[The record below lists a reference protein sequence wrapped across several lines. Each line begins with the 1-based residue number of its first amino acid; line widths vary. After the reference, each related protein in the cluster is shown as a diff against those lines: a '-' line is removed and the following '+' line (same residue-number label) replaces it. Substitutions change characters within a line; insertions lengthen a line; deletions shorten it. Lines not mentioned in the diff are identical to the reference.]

1 MTVCSRDQIL
11 RANDETDERKRAL
24 MLAGASKRRWRRARG
39 MTITSMAHML
49 GWSVDRLRKHEL
61 GKAKP
66 RAASEATYQ
75 AFVQRWERVPEFQ
88 AKLAQEVHRTKMRY
102 RAAALARMTDRE
114 RDWHGR
120 YKPATD

>member
-24 MLAGASKRRWRRARG
+24 LLAGAGKRRWRRARG
-39 MTITSMAHML
+39 LTITSMAHML
-49 GWSVDRLRKHEL
+49 GWSVDLLYRHER

-66 RAASEATYQ
+66 SAASQACYD
-75 AFVQRWERVPEFQ
+75 AFVKRWERVPEFQ

-120 YKPATD
+120 YKSATD